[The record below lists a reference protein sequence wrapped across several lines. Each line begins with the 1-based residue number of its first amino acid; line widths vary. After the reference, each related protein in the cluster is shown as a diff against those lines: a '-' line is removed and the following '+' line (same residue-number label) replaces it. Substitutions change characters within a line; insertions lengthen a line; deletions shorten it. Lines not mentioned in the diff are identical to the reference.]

1 MTLLDLGPHSP
12 PGAPFLSREHHCRF
26 QRAKLITSVRVRIM
40 SSAKLNGSAEINP
53 SSEMDVRRNTHEVA
67 HADGA
72 LRQVEN
78 GDDEVAANSLE
89 ALLRR
94 VSEAST
100 GEIESLID
108 EFHGLRKKLETD
120 LSRIQRDIAKY
131 RELSQAVMQLA
142 ASISDGMKELP
153 VGPQIV

>member
-1 MTLLDLGPHSP
+1 
-12 PGAPFLSREHHCRF
+12 
-26 QRAKLITSVRVRIM
+26 VRII

>member
-1 MTLLDLGPHSP
+1 MPTV
-12 PGAPFLSREHHCRF
+12 PF
-26 QRAKLITSVRVRIM
+26 VRSKMVM
-40 SSAKLNGSAEINP
+40 
-53 SSEMDVRRNTHEVA
+53 
-67 HADGA
+67 
-72 LRQVEN
+72 
-78 GDDEVAANSLE
+78 DEVAANSLE